1 MKLFVH
7 FLVQARRNR
16 GGAGECSPPPPR
28 FFLKNFTKLSKIDND
43 SEKKKEAKK
52 YINHFNSL
60 ISSKTTGK
68 IT

>member
-1 MKLFVH
+1 M
-7 FLVQARRNR
+7 Q
-16 GGAGECSPPPPR
+16 PPPS
-28 FFLKNFTKLSKIDND
+28 FLLKNFTKLSKIDND